1 MASGSQRAVITAI
14 AGNGILTV
22 LKFAVAVPTH
32 SAAMMNEAVH
42 SLMDTLNQIFL
53 LIGLIQGKGVADK
66 QYAFGHGQKKYL
78 WNLWSA
84 IGLFSIG
91 CGLGLAHAWHAFDR
105 VGESPIETIVN
116 IGGISFD
123 AMWLGGLVL
132 LLAFLIEGYVLGVAW
147 REFKRRAIEENLS
160 PWQKLF
166 RPSDPTLLAVLLEDA
181 VALTGVVFAA
191 TGILMS
197 RISGNMIWDVA
208 FSIVIALMLGVTAVI
223 LGALNMRL
231 LLAVRDPDAEAVF
244 EMIAK
249 AHREI
254 ERYHDL
260 RSIVLDES
268 HTVLVAEVEFREEAI
283 LSGLRNRID
292 QNESDMLASVSEDR
306 KADSNLREYIMDRAA
321 VQATLERSEELIDE
335 LESQLKDRCPRVS
348 HVTIE
353 IQGMV
358 NKLDA
363 QISTDFNVKGKKG
376 KILKV
381 FRCF

>member
-53 LIGLIQGKGVADK
+53 LIGLIQGKRAADN

-91 CGLGLAHAWHAFDR
+91 CGLGLAHAWHVFDR
-105 VGESPIETIVN
+105 VGDSPTETIIN
-116 IGGISFD
+116 IGGVSFD

-132 LLAFLIEGYVLGVAW
+132 MLALLIEGYVLGVAW
-147 REFKRRAIEENLS
+147 REFKRRAVDENLS

-181 VALTGVVFAA
+181 VAVTGVVFAA

-197 RISGNMIWDVA
+197 RISGNMIWDVS

-223 LGALNMRL
+223 LGAVNMRL

-260 RSIVLDES
+260 RSIVLDEN

-292 QNESDMLASVSEDR
+292 QNESDMLASVSENR
-306 KADSNLREYIMDRAA
+306 KADPKLREYIMDRAA
-321 VQATLERSEELIDE
+321 VHATLERSEELIDE
-335 LESQLKDRCPRVS
+335 LESQLKNLCPRVS

-353 IQGMV
+353 IQGSARDV
-358 NKLDA
+358 DKEIDD
-363 QISTDFNVKGKKG
+363 DFTIKGKK
-376 KILKV
+376 
-381 FRCF
+381 

>member
-53 LIGLIQGKGVADK
+53 LIGLIQGKRVADN

-91 CGLGLAHAWHAFDR
+91 CGLGLAHAWHVFDR
-105 VGESPIETIVN
+105 VGESPTETILS

-132 LLAFLIEGYVLGVAW
+132 MLALLIEGYVLGVAW
-147 REFKRRAIEENLS
+147 REFKRRAFKENLS

-181 VALTGVVFAA
+181 VALTGVIFAA

-244 EMIAK
+244 ETIAK

-335 LESQLKDRCPRVS
+335 LESQLKDLCPRVS

-358 NKLDA
+358 KKLDD
-363 QISTDFNVKGKKG
+363 QISTDFTVKGKK
-376 KILKV
+376 
-381 FRCF
+381 

>member
-91 CGLGLAHAWHAFDR
+91 CGLGLAHAWHAFGR

-123 AMWLGGLVL
+123 TMWLGGLVL

-197 RISGNMIWDVA
+197 RISGNMIWDIA

-231 LLAVRDPDAEAVF
+231 LLAVRDADAEAVF
-244 EMIAK
+244 ETIAK

-306 KADSNLREYIMDRAA
+306 KADCKLREYITDRAA

-335 LESQLKDRCPRVS
+335 LESQLKNLCPRVS

-358 NKLDA
+358 DKLGD
-363 QISTDFNVKGKKG
+363 QFSTDFTVKGKK
-376 KILKV
+376 
-381 FRCF
+381 

>member
-53 LIGLIQGKGVADK
+53 LIGLIQGKGVADN

-132 LLAFLIEGYVLGVAW
+132 MLAFLIEGYVLGVAW

-335 LESQLKDRCPRVS
+335 LESQLKDLCPRVS

-363 QISTDFNVKGKKG
+363 QISTDFNVKGKK
-376 KILKV
+376 
-381 FRCF
+381 

>member
-1 MASGSQRAVITAI
+1 
-14 AGNGILTV
+14 
-22 LKFAVAVPTH
+22 
-32 SAAMMNEAVH
+32 
-42 SLMDTLNQIFL
+42 
-53 LIGLIQGKGVADK
+53 
-66 QYAFGHGQKKYL
+66 
-78 WNLWSA
+78 
-84 IGLFSIG
+84 
-91 CGLGLAHAWHAFDR
+91 
-105 VGESPIETIVN
+105 
-116 IGGISFD
+116 
-123 AMWLGGLVL
+123 
-132 LLAFLIEGYVLGVAW
+132 
-147 REFKRRAIEENLS
+147 
-160 PWQKLF
+160 
-166 RPSDPTLLAVLLEDA
+166 
-181 VALTGVVFAA
+181 
-191 TGILMS
+191 
-197 RISGNMIWDVA
+197 MIWDVA

-335 LESQLKDRCPRVS
+335 LESQLKDLCPRVS

-363 QISTDFNVKGKKG
+363 QISTDFNVKGKK
-376 KILKV
+376 
-381 FRCF
+381 

>member
-53 LIGLIQGKGVADK
+53 LIGLIQGKRAADN

-91 CGLGLAHAWHAFDR
+91 CGLGLAHAWHVFDR
-105 VGESPIETIVN
+105 VGESQTETIIN
-116 IGGISFD
+116 IGGVSFD

-132 LLAFLIEGYVLGVAW
+132 MLALLIEGYVLGVAW
-147 REFKRRAIEENLS
+147 REFKRRAVDENLS

-181 VALTGVVFAA
+181 VAVTGVVFAA

-197 RISGNMIWDVA
+197 RISGNMIWDVS

-223 LGALNMRL
+223 LGAVNMRL

-244 EMIAK
+244 ETIAK

-292 QNESDMLASVSEDR
+292 QNESDMLASVSENR
-306 KADSNLREYIMDRAA
+306 KADSKLREYIMDRAA
-321 VQATLERSEELIDE
+321 VHATLERSEELIDE
-335 LESQLKDRCPRVS
+335 LTNQLKSLCPRVS

-353 IQGMV
+353 IQGSARGV
-358 NKLDA
+358 HKEIDD
-363 QISTDFNVKGKKG
+363 DFTIKGKK
-376 KILKV
+376 
-381 FRCF
+381 

>member
-1 MASGSQRAVITAI
+1 MAEIVSTERSNTACGFVRRCCCANGSSFCSNRHF
-14 AGNGILTV
+14 N
-22 LKFAVAVPTH
+22 VP
-32 SAAMMNEAVH
+32 
-42 SLMDTLNQIFL
+42 
-53 LIGLIQGKGVADK
+53 
-66 QYAFGHGQKKYL
+66 
-78 WNLWSA
+78 NLREHD
-84 IGLFSIG
+84 
-91 CGLGLAHAWHAFDR
+91 LGRL
-105 VGESPIETIVN
+105 P
-116 IGGISFD
+116 
-123 AMWLGGLVL
+123 
-132 LLAFLIEGYVLGVAW
+132 
-147 REFKRRAIEENLS
+147 
-160 PWQKLF
+160 
-166 RPSDPTLLAVLLEDA
+166 
-181 VALTGVVFAA
+181 
-191 TGILMS
+191 
-197 RISGNMIWDVA
+197 

-335 LESQLKDRCPRVS
+335 LSRV
-348 HVTIE
+348 
-353 IQGMV
+353 
-358 NKLDA
+358 N
-363 QISTDFNVKGKKG
+363 
-376 KILKV
+376 
-381 FRCF
+381 

>member
-53 LIGLIQGKGVADK
+53 LIGLIQGKRVADN

-91 CGLGLAHAWHAFDR
+91 CGLGLAHAWHVFDR
-105 VGESPIETIVN
+105 VGESPTETILS

-197 RISGNMIWDVA
+197 RISGNMIWDVS

-244 EMIAK
+244 ETIAK

-254 ERYHDL
+254 EGYHDL

-335 LESQLKDRCPRVS
+335 LEIQLKDLCPRVS

-358 NKLDA
+358 NKLDD
-363 QISTDFNVKGKKG
+363 QISTDFTVKGKK
-376 KILKV
+376 
-381 FRCF
+381 

>member
-292 QNESDMLASVSEDR
+292 QNENDMLASVSEDR

-363 QISTDFNVKGKKG
+363 QISTDFNVKGKK
-376 KILKV
+376 
-381 FRCF
+381 

>member
-53 LIGLIQGKGVADK
+53 LIGLIQGKRVADN

-91 CGLGLAHAWHAFDR
+91 CGLGLAHAWHVFDQ
-105 VGESPIETIVN
+105 VGESPTETILS

-132 LLAFLIEGYVLGVAW
+132 MLALLIEGYVLGVAW
-147 REFKRRAIEENLS
+147 REFKRRAFKENLS

-181 VALTGVVFAA
+181 VALTGVIFAA

-244 EMIAK
+244 ETIAK

-335 LESQLKDRCPRVS
+335 LEIQLKDLCPRVS

-358 NKLDA
+358 KKLDD
-363 QISTDFNVKGKKG
+363 QISTDFTVKGKK
-376 KILKV
+376 
-381 FRCF
+381 

>member
-1 MASGSQRAVITAI
+1 
-14 AGNGILTV
+14 
-22 LKFAVAVPTH
+22 
-32 SAAMMNEAVH
+32 
-42 SLMDTLNQIFL
+42 
-53 LIGLIQGKGVADK
+53 
-66 QYAFGHGQKKYL
+66 
-78 WNLWSA
+78 
-84 IGLFSIG
+84 
-91 CGLGLAHAWHAFDR
+91 
-105 VGESPIETIVN
+105 
-116 IGGISFD
+116 
-123 AMWLGGLVL
+123 
-132 LLAFLIEGYVLGVAW
+132 
-147 REFKRRAIEENLS
+147 
-160 PWQKLF
+160 
-166 RPSDPTLLAVLLEDA
+166 
-181 VALTGVVFAA
+181 
-191 TGILMS
+191 
-197 RISGNMIWDVA
+197 
-208 FSIVIALMLGVTAVI
+208 
-223 LGALNMRL
+223 MRL
-231 LLAVRDPDAEAVF
+231 LLAVRDPDAESVF

-335 LESQLKDRCPRVS
+335 LESQLKDLCPRVS

-363 QISTDFNVKGKKG
+363 QISTDFNVKGKK
-376 KILKV
+376 
-381 FRCF
+381 